1 MQLVHTLA
9 DLRQALRPFNKP
21 AFVPTMGNLHQ
32 GHMALLA
39 QAKPLGDVCVASI
52 FVNRLQFGP
61 AEDFDAY
68 PRTLANDCKA
78 LEQGGC
84 DIVFAPTESELYPQP
99 QTFTVQPPKDLADI
113 LEGYFRPGF
122 FTGVAT
128 VVTKLLN
135 CVFAGAKDGGCAV
148 FGEKDFQQ
156 LMVIRQLVAQMAM
169 PIDIVSGAIVRDATG
184 LALSS
189 RNGYLSPEQR
199 AQAAGLQAT
208 LQRMSQ
214 AVMAS
219 TSISDIPAIEKQAMD
234 SMRNAGWAPDYMTVR
249 NSANLLA
256 PRNGDTDLVILGAA
270 KLGNTR
276 LIDNLRVKL

>member
-32 GHMALLA
+32 GHIALMA
-39 QAKPLGDVCVASI
+39 QAKTLGDVRVASI

-61 AEDFDAY
+61 AEDFEAY
-68 PRTLANDCKA
+68 PRTLAHDCQA
-78 LEQGGC
+78 LEQAGC
-84 DIVFAPTESELYPQP
+84 DIVFAPSEKELYPQP
-99 QTFTVQPPKDLADI
+99 QTFTVLPPKDLADI

-128 VVTKLLN
+128 VVTKLLH
-135 CVFAGAKDGGCAV
+135 CVFSGAKDGGYAV

-169 PIDIVSGAIVRDATG
+169 PIDIISGPIVRDANG

-189 RNGYLSPEQR
+189 RNGYLSADQR
-199 AQAAGLQAT
+199 MQAASLHAT
-208 LQRMSQ
+208 LQRMAQ
-214 AVMAS
+214 AVTVAAS
-219 TSISDIPAIEKQAMD
+219 LRDIPTIEKQAMD
-234 SMRNAGWAPDYMTVR
+234 SMRSAGWAPDYMTVR
-249 NSANLLA
+249 NCATLLA
-256 PRNGDTDLVILGAA
+256 PRNGDSDLVILGAA
-270 KLGNTR
+270 KLGSTR
-276 LIDNLRVKL
+276 LIDNLRVTL

>member
-9 DLRQALRPFNKP
+9 ELRQALRPFNKP

-32 GHMALLA
+32 GHLALMA
-39 QAKPLGDVCVASI
+39 QAQPLGDVRVASI

-68 PRTLANDCKA
+68 PRTLVNDCKA
-78 LEQGGC
+78 LAQAGC

-128 VVTKLLN
+128 VVTKLLH
-135 CVFAGAKDGGCAV
+135 CVFSGAKDGGYAV

-156 LMVIRQLVAQMAM
+156 LMVIRQLVAQMAI
-169 PIDIVSGAIVRDATG
+169 PVDIVSGAIVRDPSG

-199 AQAAGLQAT
+199 TQAAGLQAT

-214 AVMAS
+214 AVKAGAS
-219 TSISDIPAIEKQAMD
+219 LSDIPAIEKHAMD
-234 SMRNAGWAPDYMTVR
+234 SLRSAGWTPDYMTVR
-249 NSANLLA
+249 NSATLLA
-256 PRNGDTDLVILGAA
+256 PRNGDADLVILGAA
-270 KLGNTR
+270 KLGSTR
-276 LIDNLRVKL
+276 LIDNIRVTL